1 MNKALVF
8 AALSLAAASHAV
20 AQGLYKCK
28 VDGKVTYQ
36 SMPCAKGGE
45 VLEVPPPPSAAQ
57 TKAAQ
62 TRAQEERARVEQLAM
77 RNRAQREQRAKEEEA
92 EAKAAAANKPASKAD
107 CDKLRTR
114 REELYG
120 QRNDNRRNANLPAMA
135 ETQTAIDKLEAE
147 YTKAACGPLD

>member
-1 MNKALVF
+1 MNKALVV
-8 AALSLAAASHAV
+8 AALSLAAASHAA

-28 VDGKVTYQ
+28 LDGKITYQ

-45 VLEVPPPPSAAQ
+45 VIDVPPPPSAAQ

-62 TRAQEERARVEQLAM
+62 TRAQEERARVEQLAV

-92 EAKAAAANKPASKAD
+92 EAKAAAADKAPSKAD

-135 ETQTAIDKLEAE
+135 ETQKAIDKLEAD

>member
-8 AALSLAAASHAV
+8 AVLTLAAASQAA

-28 VDGKVTYQ
+28 TDGKVTYQ
-36 SMPCAKGGE
+36 SMPCPKGGE
-45 VLEVPPPPSAAQ
+45 VLDVPPPPSAAQ

-62 TRAQEERARVEQLAM
+62 ERAQEDRARVEQLAA
-77 RNRAQREQRAKEEEA
+77 RNRTLREKQAKEEED
-92 EAKAAAANKPASKAD
+92 EAKLAAASKAPAKAD
-107 CDKLRTR
+107 CGKLRTR

-120 QRNDNRRNANLPAMA
+120 QRNDNRRNSNLDAMA
-135 ETQTAIDKLEAE
+135 ETQKAIDLLEAD

>member
-1 MNKALVF
+1 MKTAPLI
-8 AALSLAAASHAV
+8 AALWLAAA
-20 AQGLYKCK
+20 AQAGAQSLYKCT

-36 SMPCAKGGE
+36 SMACAKGGE
-45 VLEVPPPPSAAQ
+45 ALDVPPPPTAAQ
-57 TKAAQ
+57 VKAAQ
-62 TRAQEERARVEQLAM
+62 TRAQEDRERMEQLAA

-92 EAKAAAANKPASKAD
+92 DLKAAAAKPPAKAD

-120 QRNDNRRNANLPAMA
+120 QRNDNRRAGNHDAMA
-135 ETQTAIDKLEAE
+135 ETQKSIDKLESD